1 MLLVH
6 LSMTQMDTIQ
16 GVFKEECYKK
26 KLYTALRVDF
36 PTYVNTYSRIKAL
49 KRGKSGKQEKYT

>member
-1 MLLVH
+1 
-6 LSMTQMDTIQ
+6 MTQMDTIQ
-16 GVFKEECYKK
+16 GVFKEEWYKK